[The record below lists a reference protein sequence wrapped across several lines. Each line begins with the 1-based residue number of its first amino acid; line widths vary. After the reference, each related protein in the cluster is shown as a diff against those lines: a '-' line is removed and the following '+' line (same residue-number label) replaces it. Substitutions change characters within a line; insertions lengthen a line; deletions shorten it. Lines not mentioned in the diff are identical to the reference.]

1 MIMGTQKE
9 IRRETTVKE
18 TTIETITEE
27 NLTDNQQDKV
37 QRLLDECQGFHY
49 SQSSKFSS
57 LARSLVLGVIGTI
70 WVISYTHNGFV
81 LATNWLLA
89 SLISSFVYLAIDVI
103 HYFSDACFYR
113 KEYFRFKGERNNND
127 AITNHDNRMDGR
139 SRKSFYAIVIK
150 LIMLMIVC
158 VLFLIGFC
166 IQMI

>member
-89 SLISSFVYLAIDVI
+89 SLISSFVTSPLLIAVANSENV
-103 HYFSDACFYR
+103 FVPGS
-113 KEYFRFKGERNNND
+113 ESSME
-127 AITNHDNRMDGR
+127 TNI
-139 SRKSFYAIVIK
+139 SII
-150 LIMLMIVC
+150 II
-158 VLFLIGFC
+158 IGK
-166 IQMI
+166 II